1 MQRDERCYKKVASF
15 FVDFEYIAHTR
26 CYVYT
31 IVKFLNTIP
40 SRAHAYAHN
49 TRVFAFL
56 LSQVSQHFHNVL
68 VINMLHR
75 AREYFNKS
83 LLQITQIRWT
93 KLEKVRFCFVIFLPK
108 KRLFWRRFLPWCDTC
123 DSKKTTLR
131 LERARVGVYIRARCA
146 RT

>member
-15 FVDFEYIAHTR
+15 FENFQYIAHTG

-40 SRAHAYAHN
+40 SRAHAYARS
-49 TRVFAFL
+49 TGVFALL
-56 LSQVSQHFHNVL
+56 LSQVSQHFRNVL
-68 VINMLHR
+68 VIKMLHHER
-75 AREYFNKS
+75 AYFNKS

-108 KRLFWRRFLPWCDTC
+108 KRLFWCRFPPWCDTC

-131 LERARVGVYIRARCA
+131 LERARV
-146 RT
+146 